1 MINLPRGLL
10 VLIQIVRV
18 LTVLGAVMLC
28 VVPAA
33 FWLTPAW
40 VQARGGI
47 ISGIGSHPMVLDD
60 SALALGALSTLPG
73 VALGM
78 YALWQLWC
86 LFGEYSEGRVFG
98 RAAQQCLRRFAWGT
112 LLLALATPFLR
123 ALMGVALTAGRRGL
137 RCDRPAAAGAGLEL
151 GRLCVHP
158 ERRRVAGRGQGDER
172 SRASGRRERQL
183 RLSAAPSP
191 CPSSSTST

>member
-40 VQARGGI
+40 EQARGGI

-123 ALMGVALTAGRRGL
+123 ALMGVALTLGNPPGQRLLALGLSWDDYVSILSGAVLLAVARVMSEAVRLAGEN
-137 RCDRPAAAGAGLEL
+137 DSF
-151 GRLCVHP
+151 V
-158 ERRRVAGRGQGDER
+158 
-172 SRASGRRERQL
+172 
-183 RLSAAPSP
+183 
-191 CPSSSTST
+191 